1 MSQPTTFEEAK
12 TLADQTYIQFLQD
25 EANAI
30 TSKWTEKDHDLAENP
45 QYRTAGVAGRPQRK
59 VRILP
64 EGYEELQKINSYIEK
79 GPLDFTSEETYDLL
93 INTPMVKGGTMPT
106 KKQYW
111 ISEDNP
117 LRQAVEAQS
126 EVMQNYL
133 DESGIPIVQKYEDM
147 EGFDRPD
154 SFRGE
159 GLYLNTGTGAHIDWD
174 SPLKRGQDYRSTPDS
189 ELGTY
194 SQVFVRPDPNKF
206 VDAVVAPIVN
216 LAAPQLAPLLTAARG
231 GDLGDIVKSYA
242 VGELT
247 GAVGGD
253 FLEDTLGSLGI
264 DADLFGLD
272 ADTFSEGLGNVQQK
286 MLEGDSGKEALL
298 KEFGG
303 EALDALGVDLPEF
316 ELPETGVIGDIRE
329 LGRTI
334 DDTLLQP
341 VKGAIETV
349 TEPVV
354 DLIDEGLDYVGTEYV
369 DPALQALDDV
379 LPHGE
384 TPELPEGP
392 DVDAPDVDVE
402 LVTPERTPVESLF
415 KNEIGKIYRTPI
427 ETYKPAFSQQ
437 EIQGMLSQRFRG

>member
-1 MSQPTTFEEAK
+1 MSQPKTFAEAK
-12 TLADQTYIQFLQD
+12 ALADQTYVQFLQD
-25 EANAI
+25 EADAI
-30 TSKWTEKDHDLAENP
+30 TSKWTEKDYDLAENP
-45 QYRTAGVAGRPQRK
+45 QYRTEGVMGRPQRQ

-64 EGYEELQKINSYIEK
+64 EGYEELQEINSYIEK

-133 DESGIPIVQKYEDM
+133 DEAGIPIVQKYGDM

-159 GLYLNTGTGAHIDWD
+159 GFYLNTGTGAHIDW
-174 SPLKRGQDYRSTPDS
+174 SSSLKRGQDYRSTPDS

-194 SQVFVRPDPNKF
+194 SQVFVRPDPSNF
-206 VDAVVAPIVN
+206 VDAIVAPIVS
-216 LAAPQLAPLLTAARG
+216 LAAPQFAPLLTAARG

-247 GAVGGD
+247 GAVGGN
-253 FLEDTLGSLGI
+253 FLEDTLANLGV

-272 ADTFSEGLGNVQQK
+272 AETFTEGLSGVQEA
-286 MLEGDSGKEALL
+286 MLEGGSGKEALL

-303 EALDALGVDLPEF
+303 EALEAVGVDLPEF

-334 DDTLLQP
+334 DDVLLQP
-341 VKGAIETV
+341 AKEGVEAVTAPIEDLSTPLKEAV
-349 TEPVV
+349 EAVGEPIV
-354 DLIDEGLDYVGTEYV
+354 DLVDEIIDTVDSPLGDLLESTLGGTGGMMAGTRK
-369 DPALQALDDV
+369 PTQ
-379 LPHGE
+379 
-384 TPELPEGP
+384 
-392 DVDAPDVDVE
+392 VE
-402 LVTPERTPVESLF
+402 DIFDKELF
-415 KNEIGKIYRTPI
+415 KFDTEIKST
-427 ETYKPAFSQQ
+427 Q
-437 EIQGMLSQRFRG
+437 EMLSPMMNLRRYG

>member
-25 EANAI
+25 EADAI
-30 TSKWTEKDHDLAENP
+30 TSKWTEKDYDLAENP
-45 QYRTAGVAGRPQRK
+45 QYRTQGAVGRPQRK

-64 EGYEELQKINSYIEK
+64 EGYEELQEINSYIEK

-111 ISEDNP
+111 ISKDNP

-133 DESGIPIVQKYEDM
+133 DEAGIPIVQKYEDM

-159 GLYLNTGTGAHIDWD
+159 GFYLNTGTGAHIDWD
-174 SPLKRGQDYRSTPDS
+174 SSLKRGQDYRSAPNS

-194 SQVFVRPDPNKF
+194 SQVFVRPDPSNF
-206 VDAVVAPIVN
+206 VDAIVAPIVN

-253 FLEDTLGSLGI
+253 FLEDTLANLGV

-272 ADTFSEGLGNVQQK
+272 AETFTEGLGKVQET
-286 MLEGDSGKEALL
+286 MLEGGSGKDALL

-303 EALDALGVDLPEF
+303 EALGALGVDLPEF
-316 ELPETGVIGDIRE
+316 EFELPDTGVIGDIRE
-329 LGRTI
+329 FGRTI

-341 VKGAIETV
+341 FKEGVETFTAPIEDLSTPLKEAIETAG
-349 TEPVV
+349 EPIVDFVDEIIDTVDSPLGNLLESVV
-354 DLIDEGLDYVGTEYV
+354 ESEPQEEKSQVSSLFE
-369 DPALQALDDV
+369 
-379 LPHGE
+379 
-384 TPELPEGP
+384 PEL
-392 DVDAPDVDVE
+392 
-402 LVTPERTPVESLF
+402 
-415 KNEIGKIYRTPI
+415 GKIYKHDII
-427 ETYKPAFSQQ
+427 ELPKLFSD
-437 EIQGMLSQRFRG
+437 ERIQGMLSRKYRV